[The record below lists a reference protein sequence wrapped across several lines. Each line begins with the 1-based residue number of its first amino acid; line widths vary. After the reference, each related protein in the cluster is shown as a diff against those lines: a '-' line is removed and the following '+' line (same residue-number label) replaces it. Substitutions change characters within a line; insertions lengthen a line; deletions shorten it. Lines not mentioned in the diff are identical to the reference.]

1 MIDHLTAELSTQG
14 FEASRVDQANRS
26 DYLNLYR

>member
-14 FEASRVDQANRS
+14 FEASRMDQANRIVVII
-26 DYLNLYR
+26 